1 MTITQIEKVIEEM
14 ATYMTTGAYA
24 ERQRCAE
31 ADVVS
36 NAEAI
41 VAVIPD
47 SEASIA
53 LLLQLHGNRFVLT
66 QNLSEFE
73 TSLASLRAKLL
84 EMKERQTQ
92 PE

>member
-1 MTITQIEKVIEEM
+1 MTIPTCEKVIEDLEAFM
-14 ATYMTTGAYA
+14 RTEAYA

-31 ADVVS
+31 ADIVA

-47 SEASIA
+47 SEASVA
-53 LLLQLHGNRFVLT
+53 LLLQLHGNRFVLM

-84 EMKERQTQ
+84 EMKERQTT